1 MGRFASFVAAGLL
14 AVAPALS
21 VAAAVAVAAPEV
33 TPPSVGHQ
41 IIARTV
47 DCEFQITA
55 DDNATCVEFASEW
68 GLSLAQ
74 FEALNPTAACPTLT
88 PDTLYCVLGTVT
100 GTSSS
105 SSAVGPNRS
114 PTTVSYTLPTGT
126 GGPSSVDISF
136 STYPTTTSTTSS
148 TKTSTTSTSTTTT
161 AGSKPAPT
169 QAGLT
174 ATCNNFHLVVK
185 GDSCTI
191 IESSYGV
198 SAADFLAWNPA
209 VKSNCLGLLTGY
221 YVCVGV
227 PGASTTVKSTTTT
240 STSSTSTST
249 STTTTSKTT
258 TTTSTSSTSTSSKT
272 TSTASSVPSPLQPG
286 TFDNCTA
293 YHLIVS
299 GDSCSA
305 IESAAGISSAQF
317 ATWNA
322 GVDADCTNIDVGYYL
337 CVGGGGGSVST
348 IPSPLQP
355 GTFDNCTAYHLI
367 VSGDSCSA
375 IESAAGISSAQFA
388 AWNSGVNAGCTNI
401 DVGYYLCI
409 AGGGGAVST
418 VPSPLQPGTES
429 TCTKY
434 HLVVSGDSCTAI
446 ESAAGISAAQFAAWN
461 SGVNAACS
469 NIEVGYYLCIAGGSG
484 TVSTTP
490 SPLQPGTISTC
501 TTYHLVASGDT
512 CASIETAA
520 GITAAQ
526 WATWNPDVNAACTNI
541 ELGYYVCI
549 GA

>member
-1 MGRFASFVAAGLL
+1 MARFASFAATGLL
-14 AVAPALS
+14 AVAPVLVS
-21 VAAAVAVAAPEV
+21 AAAVAAPAVEAVVTAAPF
-33 TPPSVGHQ
+33 VGHE

-55 DDNATCVEFASEW
+55 NDNATCLEFASEW
-68 GLSLAQ
+68 GLTVAQ
-74 FEALNPTAACPTLT
+74 FEALNPTAVCPDLIA
-88 PDTLYCVLGTVT
+88 DTLYCVLGTVT
-100 GTSSS
+100 GASSS
-105 SSAVGPNRS
+105 GAVGPNRS

-136 STYPTTTSTTSS
+136 STYPTTTSTTST
-148 TKTSTTSTSTTTT
+148 TKTSTSTTSTTT

-169 QAGLT
+169 QSGLT
-174 ATCNNFHLVVK
+174 ASCNNFHLVVK
-185 GDSCTI
+185 GDSCST

-198 SAADFLAWNPA
+198 SAADFLSWNPA
-209 VKSNCLGLLTGY
+209 LKSNCLGLLTGY

-227 PGASTTVKSTTTT
+227 PGAST
-240 STSSTSTST
+240 SSAKPTST

-258 TTTSTSSTSTSSKT
+258 STTSKT
-272 TSTASSVPSPLQPG
+272 TSTTSKTSTASAVPSPLQPG
-286 TFDNCTA
+286 TFDNCTS
-293 YHLIVS
+293 YHLVVA

-305 IESAAGISSAQF
+305 IESAAGISSAEF
-317 ATWNA
+317 AAWNS
-322 GVDADCTNIDVGYYL
+322 GVNADCSNIDVGYYL

-355 GTFDNCTAYHLI
+355 GTFDNCTAYHLV

-375 IESAAGISSAQFA
+375 IESDAGITSAQFA
-388 AWNSGVNAGCTNI
+388 AWNSGVNADCTNI
-401 DVGYYLCI
+401 DVGYYLCVG
-409 AGGGGAVST
+409 GGGGAVST

-429 TCTKY
+429 TCTSY
-434 HLVVSGDSCTAI
+434 HLVVAGDSCSAI

-461 SGVNAACS
+461 SGVDADCT
-469 NIEVGYYLCIAGGSG
+469 NIQVGYYLCVGGGSG

-501 TTYHLVASGDT
+501 TKYHLVASGDT
-512 CASIETAA
+512 CASIESAA

-526 WATWNPDVNAACTNI
+526 WATWNPDVNSACTNI